1 MEGFGQ
7 ILNTLL
13 SRPRL
18 TWAALALASA
28 GFLALSLSPLSP
40 LGQQPHLSIVYP
52 IALAVFLI
60 ALAFFALSL
69 VIDLAKVVGTKFKC
83 GADDARL
90 RMRFEKLSPD
100 AKGLLKFLAV
110 TSENIITLEA
120 EHPAIIPLRSA
131 NFLYVSGSGESTVE
145 LETRMGV
152 FEWLQKNLDWLHRL
166 EIPEDAE
173 RRLQKSMALAQER
186 SKYSWMA

>member
-28 GFLALSLSPLSP
+28 GFLALSLSPLLS
-40 LGQQPHLSIVYP
+40 LGHQAHLLIVYP
-52 IALAVFLI
+52 IALAIFLI
-60 ALAFFALSL
+60 ALAFFTLSL
-69 VIDLAKVVGTKFKC
+69 VIDLAKVVGTRFKR
-83 GADDARL
+83 GADDVRL
-90 RMRFEKLSPD
+90 KTRFEKLSPD

-110 TSENIITLEA
+110 TSENIITLDA
-120 EHPAIIPLRSA
+120 DHPAIIPLRSA
-131 NFLYVSGSGESTVE
+131 NFLYVSGSGESTIE

-152 FEWLQKNLDWLHRL
+152 FEWLQKNLDWLNRL

-173 RRLQKSMALAQER
+173 HRLRKSIELAQER
-186 SKYSWMA
+186 NKYSWMA

>member
-28 GFLALSLSPLSP
+28 GFLALSLSPLLP
-40 LGQQPHLSIVYP
+40 LGHQAHLLIVYP
-52 IALAVFLI
+52 IALAIFLI
-60 ALAFFALSL
+60 ALAFFTLSL
-69 VIDLAKVVGTKFKC
+69 VIDLAKVVGTRFKR
-83 GADDARL
+83 GADDVRL
-90 RMRFEKLSPD
+90 KTRFEKLSPD

-110 TSENIITLEA
+110 TSENIITLDA
-120 EHPAIIPLRSA
+120 DHPAIIPLRSA
-131 NFLYVSGSGESTVE
+131 NFLYVSGSGESTIE

-152 FEWLQKNLDWLHRL
+152 FEWLQKNLDWLNRL

-173 RRLQKSMALAQER
+173 HRLRKSIELAQER
-186 SKYSWMA
+186 NKYSWMA